1 MLRSGLPYEYN
12 LVLFSRR
19 TFTSIYQLFRSMK
32 NALAEINTFSWP
44 FFEIVD
50 RANQDEP
57 LRSVPKTD
65 AQSGYV
71 SLVRE

>member
-1 MLRSGLPYEYN
+1 
-12 LVLFSRR
+12 
-19 TFTSIYQLFRSMK
+19 MK